1 MTLTCF
7 IRYKLDPAKLELF
20 RRYAENWAHIIP
32 ACGGDLLGYF
42 LPHEGTNC
50 EGWGLVSFTSLA
62 EYEAYR
68 RRLSEDAKAKENFA
82 FAHREGFIFEEY
94 RTFLAAEPQSYLRAI
109 ALKG

>member
-20 RRYAENWAHIIP
+20 RRYAENWAQMIP
-32 ACGGDLLGYF
+32 ACGGNLQGCF

-68 RRLSEDAKAKENFA
+68 RRLSEDAKENFA
-82 FAHREGFIFEEY
+82 FACREGLILEEY
-94 RTFLAAEPQSYLRAI
+94 RTFLAAEPHSYLRTV